1 MALRFFLRIVIM
13 KRGRDIA
20 SFFVPVNKKVRE
32 TAVRETNQG
41 IERAEEQEE
50 GEPEE
55 SVEVGERACDESEG
69 SDTEREIPE
78 GEEEEEEGEEHEE
91 EGEEHEEEVKSMKT
105 YRDRERNSQRN
116 SCKRAATF
124 KRNTLAMPISSPT

>member
-1 MALRFFLRIVIM
+1 MPLRFFLLIVIM

-55 SVEVGERACDESEG
+55 SVEVGERACDEEGGPEESVEVGERACDESEG
-69 SDTEREIPE
+69 SDT
-78 GEEEEEEGEEHEE
+78 
-91 EGEEHEEEVKSMKT
+91 
-105 YRDRERNSQRN
+105 
-116 SCKRAATF
+116 
-124 KRNTLAMPISSPT
+124 AMV